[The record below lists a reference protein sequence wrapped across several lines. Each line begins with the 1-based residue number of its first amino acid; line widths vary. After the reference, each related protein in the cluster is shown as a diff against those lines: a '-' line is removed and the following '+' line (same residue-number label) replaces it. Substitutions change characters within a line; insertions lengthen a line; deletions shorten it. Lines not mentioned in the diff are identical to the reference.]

1 MVGDFLIE
9 SQCRRGHKSTAT
21 FHDYDREHVEDVA
34 RSLSDRCPHP
44 DGVDGECEQRV
55 SHVVIAIR
63 HAATPPPPS
72 SRRTPPPP
80 RVATKPSMQAVSVA
94 DPRVSR
100 IPVVIVDDSD
110 GEQSTEPPP
119 PTRDDCD

>member
-21 FHDYDREHVEDVA
+21 FHDYDRTHVEDVA
-34 RSLSDRCPHP
+34 RHLSDRCPHP

-63 HAATPPPPS
+63 HATPPPPPS
-72 SRRTPPPP
+72 SRREQPP
-80 RVATKPSMQAVSVA
+80 RVATKPSMQAVA
-94 DPRVSR
+94 DPSRASR

-119 PTRDDCD
+119 PTCDD